1 MSTVPSMSKS
11 NIKRQLIVYSHGE
24 GRCVKISPTDTLSNV
39 RRSILEDFDAEWH
52 TCDVDD
58 NGTGSTAANT
68 TNGEDNGGKFAFR
81 VNDIRIMAKQEDRK
95 NAFDLL
101 DSNAKVE
108 LVHRHPITSAHIC
121 FK

>member
-1 MSTVPSMSKS
+1 MPLVSC
-11 NIKRQLIVYSHGE
+11 NGIKQKLIVYLHGE
-24 GRCVKISPTDTLSNV
+24 GCYVKISPTDTLLNV

-58 NGTGSTAANT
+58 NGTGSTAANAA
-68 TNGEDNGGKFAFR
+68 NEDNGGKFAFR
-81 VNDIRIMAKQEDRK
+81 VNDICIMTKQEDRK

-108 LVHRHPITSAHIC
+108 LVHRHKKRKRA
-121 FK
+121 